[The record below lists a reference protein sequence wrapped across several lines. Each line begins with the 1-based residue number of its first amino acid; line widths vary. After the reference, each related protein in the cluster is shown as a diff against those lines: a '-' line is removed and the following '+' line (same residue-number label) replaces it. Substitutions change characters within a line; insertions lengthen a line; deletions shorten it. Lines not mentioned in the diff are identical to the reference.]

1 MNKKDKE
8 FLEEKLIK
16 LFNAMNDQS
25 TVWIKGIKQI
35 NELYLFHDFEIQK
48 NLEFIC
54 PYNLN
59 HIAYT
64 IHNDKRNVKLNEDYG
79 FYQNRKQKFELRS
92 FKRGPD
98 RWFLFS
104 RWSKLDVQDFLEKLD
119 LKIVEII

>member
-25 TVWIKGIKQI
+25 TVYVKKIKQI
-35 NELYLFHDFEIQK
+35 NESHLFHDFEIQK
-48 NLEFIC
+48 NLEFTC

-64 IHNDKRNVKLNEDYG
+64 IHNDKRNVELNEDYG

>member
-16 LFNAMNDQS
+16 LFTAMNDQS
-25 TVWIKGIKQI
+25 TVYVKKIKQI
-35 NELYLFHDFEIQK
+35 NESHLFHDFEIQK
-48 NLEFIC
+48 NLAFTC
-54 PYNLN
+54 PYNFI
-59 HIAYT
+59 HIVYT
-64 IHNDKRNVKLNEDYG
+64 IRNGERNVALNEYYS
-79 FYQNRKQKFELRS
+79 FHQNRKQKFELRS

-104 RWSKLDVQDFLEKLD
+104 RWSKLDVQDFLEKLN